1 MRKLFF
7 LSTIIFVQFSF
18 GQGFNEDKTTFVN
31 FIKRM
36 YVASPFEGVK
46 IVEDYDNSYLISVV
60 SLEKAKYPSS
70 STLNRVAQVKAR
82 QLANT
87 FFNGA
92 TISSDLIIRTTEQK
106 SNDSTSIT
114 IETIESIKENSLGFV
129 QGMELL
135 TTFDIDDNKRVVQ
148 IYFKEIK

>member
-106 SNDSTSIT
+106 SNDSTSTT